1 MIHDSDDD
9 DHNDD
14 YFVDCDYD
22 MLLKFWKTSK

>member
-22 MLLKFWKTSK
+22 MLLKF